1 MHRYLFFLFISYA
14 SVAQSVPKEGSMLNY
29 RIIGFSVPSVASA
42 SAYKLE
48 VAKGNF
54 TSEDDFK
61 RNVTV
66 AQTGDKS
73 RIIAEVSSFSSNYT
87 WRITSLAG
95 EVVKATSPL
104 YHFGIGTIPDI
115 DTARARLRI
124 ITEAT
129 KYKDGYIFIESNK
142 ALYDM
147 KGEPIWYLPNTDEVP
162 IDLKLST
169 SGTITFIDA
178 NKLYEVDY
186 NGHILWHHDAPT
198 TAEGFHHEF
207 TRMNN
212 GHYMAL
218 GNTREYWK
226 LPAAKNQVA
235 HSAADSERYYQSML
249 FGNIGEY
256 NEHGDKVWSWNSSKY
271 IKNSD
276 IIDSKTADGKFD
288 IDLHENS
295 FYFDEKNKNIYVNF
309 RVISRI
315 VKIKYPEGKVLNSY
329 GPVYVPGKSIRMA
342 GELFCNEH
350 SVRRSKKGF
359 LYLFN
364 NNICQAPFVPK
375 IILVEEPK
383 NGQGELK
390 KIWEYECTIENPERF
405 NGRAMRFN
413 KGGNVT
419 ELPDESLFV
428 SMGEPYSKMFI
439 VNKNKEILWSAVAE
453 KLNLSTNTWEDQG
466 LYRASIIVSGK
477 DLEKLIWNAG
487 N

>member
-1 MHRYLFFLFISYA
+1 
-14 SVAQSVPKEGSMLNY
+14 
-29 RIIGFSVPSVASA
+29 
-42 SAYKLE
+42 
-48 VAKGNF
+48 
-54 TSEDDFK
+54 
-61 RNVTV
+61 
-66 AQTGDKS
+66 
-73 RIIAEVSSFSSNYT
+73 
-87 WRITSLAG
+87 
-95 EVVKATSPL
+95 
-104 YHFGIGTIPDI
+104 
-115 DTARARLRI
+115 
-124 ITEAT
+124 
-129 KYKDGYIFIESNK
+129 
-142 ALYDM
+142 
-147 KGEPIWYLPNTDEVP
+147 
-162 IDLKLST
+162 
-169 SGTITFIDA
+169 
-178 NKLYEVDY
+178 
-186 NGHILWHHDAPT
+186 
-198 TAEGFHHEF
+198 
-207 TRMNN
+207 
-212 GHYMAL
+212 
-218 GNTREYWK
+218 
-226 LPAAKNQVA
+226 
-235 HSAADSERYYQSML
+235 
-249 FGNIGEY
+249 
-256 NEHGDKVWSWNSSKY
+256 
-271 IKNSD
+271 
-276 IIDSKTADGKFD
+276 
-288 IDLHENS
+288 
-295 FYFDEKNKNIYVNF
+295 
-309 RVISRI
+309 
-315 VKIKYPEGKVLNSY
+315 
-329 GPVYVPGKSIRMA
+329 MA